1 MNNLKSERGRDRK
14 KKPLKLP
21 FF

>member
-14 KKPLKLP
+14 KTLEAT
-21 FF
+21 FV